1 MSNTFYNTIKSNYT
15 LTEAAAVLGVAIT
28 RGNTKNEG
36 GREAC
41 PFCSSTT
48 AFVTNQNKTYRC
60 FSCKSS
66 GDVIDLAKSFNK
78 LNLLNKG
85 LDTVLQVEEDRKG
98 SLREVF
104 ECYRKALDNSN
115 DNSKSLVFD
124 LLEPM
129 VKRGLHFDI
138 KSIGY
143 APYSDYLQEQGF
155 KKKTL
160 EDLGLISN
168 SGREIWYNHII
179 FPIQDEYGYV
189 RHLQG
194 RALSEETSARWL
206 GSRGGLRP
214 ISDTLYGLEK
224 LPVSKQQAAGLP
236 DIFITEGITDT
247 QSLRQLS
254 GTIRGRIKGQA
265 FTKVVSINAVGTLS
279 LTPDLTYY
287 SKVLENYSLCFIY
300 DNTKAAIGRENG
312 GSYISWNSVL
322 PSIVALQVK
331 RGKKAPPIYC
341 LPVPEEPGVEDVNDY
356 CNDIEWSVQ
365 EFYKYA
371 VTNKKRL
378 EDFLLDL
385 YKNDASQQELVAKS
399 ISVYRQPKHLEQFET
414 NLKTLYGSTLN
425 YILDT
430 VS

>member
-1 MSNTFYNTIKSNYT
+1 MSNTLYSIIKSNYT
-15 LTEAAAVLGVAIT
+15 ITEAAAAIGVAIT
-28 RGNTKNEG
+28 KGDTKNGG

-48 AFVTNQNKTYRC
+48 AFVTYQNKTYRC
-60 FSCKSS
+60 YSCKNA

-85 LDTVLQVEEDRKG
+85 LDVVLRVEGNRKD

-104 ECYRKALDNSN
+104 ECYKKALVKFEYLISGP
-115 DNSKSLVFD
+115 
-124 LLEPM
+124 LETM
-129 VKRGLHFDI
+129 IERGLHFDVET
-138 KSIGY
+138 IGY
-143 APYSDYLQEQGF
+143 APYNNYLQEQGF

-168 SGREIWYNHII
+168 SGKEIWYNHII
-179 FPIQDEYGYV
+179 FPIQDQYSYV

-194 RALSEETSARWL
+194 RAVGEEVGARWL

-224 LPVSKQQAAGLP
+224 LPFNKQQAAGLP

-247 QSLRQLS
+247 QSLRQLT
-254 GTIRGRIKGQA
+254 GTVRGRIKGQT
-265 FTKVVSINAVGTLS
+265 FTKAVSINAIGTLS

-322 PSIVALQVK
+322 PSIVSLQVK

-365 EFYKYA
+365 EFYKYV
-371 VTNKKRL
+371 VTSKKRL
-378 EDFLLDL
+378 EDFLLEL
-385 YKNDASQQELVAKS
+385 YKNDASRQELVAKS
-399 ISVYRQPKHLEQFET
+399 ISVYREPKHLEQFET
-414 NLKTLYGSTLN
+414 NLKTMYGSTLN